1 MNRIRFALAAVALAS
16 FVIAPVASAQ
26 SKTPASK
33 PAPAAAP
40 GAKAAPAAPAQA
52 PATPAKW
59 VKPIKGTASIEVIQG
74 VPKKIGSDMV
84 TVLKVRN
91 MSAGSIGLLKVDEY
105 WYNKKQAVISGD
117 TERYPKPFNPGDVI
131 ELTMRS
137 PIKPDLFQSQ
147 YAFSHAGGDIKAK
160 PVKKFE

>member
-1 MNRIRFALAAVALAS
+1 MKRIRFALAAAVAAS
-16 FVIAPVASAQ
+16 LLTAPALIAQ

-33 PAPAAAP
+33 ASAAQAPA
-40 GAKAAPAAPAQA
+40 AKAAPAVPAQA
-52 PATPAKW
+52 AATPAKW

-74 VPKKIGSDMV
+74 VPKKIGADMV

-91 MSAGSIGLLKVDEY
+91 MSAGSIGLLKVAEY
-105 WYNKKQAVISGD
+105 WYNKKQTVISGD
-117 TERYPKPFNPGDVI
+117 TQRYPKPFNPGDVI

-137 PIKPDLFQSQ
+137 PVKPDLFQSQ

>member
-1 MNRIRFALAAVALAS
+1 MKRIRFALAAAVAAS
-16 FVIAPVASAQ
+16 LLTAPAAIAQ

-33 PAPAAAP
+33 APAAPQAPAAA
-40 GAKAAPAAPAQA
+40 AQA

-84 TVLKVRN
+84 TVLKVKN
-91 MSAGSIGLLKVDEY
+91 TSAGSIGLLKVDEY
-105 WYNKKQAVISGD
+105 WYNKKQAVVSGD

-137 PIKPDLFQSQ
+137 PVKPDLFQSQ